1 MLRFRLAIGMTKT
14 NLLAKISSSE
24 SSESTFVW
32 CIHATKLQYGTCIH
46 CNFLARWSCAT
57 KLRNKLSCVTTL
69 LFPVHTTRPNATRQ
83 NSCGVGSGGV
93 NWALYASLNGPY
105 ITVTIGLTVTINEV
119 GYTIGLYYQAWN
131 SNSLIKNNYK
141 WACLPVFVFVCF
153 YAYLWNH
160 TSELRQIFCAC
171 YLWMWL
177 SPPLA
182 AWQRCDML
190 CFVFCGWRYV
200 ST

>member
-1 MLRFRLAIGMTKT
+1 MQQSCSMELVYTATFSRDKAARQNCAINCPAWQHYYFQFT
-14 NLLAKISSSE
+14 
-24 SSESTFVW
+24 
-32 CIHATKLQYGTCIH
+32 
-46 CNFLARWSCAT
+46 
-57 KLRNKLSCVTTL
+57 
-69 LFPVHTTRPNATRQ
+69 PPDPTRRD

-200 ST
+200 FT